1 MPTPIRKPMRPLNEM
16 IRLFASQAKES
27 LTVNLQTQRI
37 WPTEVYPGYG
47 RINAA
52 RAAKGWS
59 HSTGEGE
66 KSLKVTPRPSSD
78 VTSMRIDVSFNAY
91 LRYVDIGVGAG
102 TMSHDV
108 QRSRK
113 AYFSRRYD
121 KWVPSDP
128 STGRPAKRVHRP
140 SLLMECRHVLT
151 RMRDYAVD
159 FYGYEGTGY
168 LIKTFESLEVE
179 L

>member
-1 MPTPIRKPMRPLNEM
+1 
-16 IRLFASQAKES
+16 
-27 LTVNLQTQRI
+27 
-37 WPTEVYPGYG
+37 
-47 RINAA
+47 
-52 RAAKGWS
+52 
-59 HSTGEGE
+59 
-66 KSLKVTPRPSSD
+66 
-78 VTSMRIDVSFNAY
+78 MRIDVSFNAY

-102 TMSHDV
+102 TMASDV

-140 SLLMECRHVLT
+140 SLLMECRHVLS

-168 LIKTFESLEVE
+168 LIKTFEALEVE